1 MDTKLIQG
9 LNVKIS
15 LCNDKWLINCSYN
28 PNKNM
33 RGNHLR
39 ALHAKL
45 YSSIYSNYIILE
57 DFSVEMKE
65 QQIRIFCDNYG
76 SKNLVK

>member
-1 MDTKLIQG
+1 METKLIQG

-28 PNKNM
+28 PNKNT